1 MFEFEETKCCISTD
15 DTCATDAEKRAF
27 DEIVRSVKVVIRD
40 AFLALPAD
48 RETVDS
54 LCESL
59 GNIEIAVTE
68 NEFELSTKRED
79 LDSVKPNK
87 YFMDKGFRFGETF
100 FRFKRSILRP
110 VDGEH
115 LKLVREELAKTKK

>member
-15 DTCATDAEKRAF
+15 ATCATDAEKRAF

-68 NEFELSTKRED
+68 NEFELS
-79 LDSVKPNK
+79 
-87 YFMDKGFRFGETF
+87 GFRQT
-100 FRFKRSILRP
+100 KQILHR
-110 VDGEH
+110 
-115 LKLVREELAKTKK
+115 